1 MHTSPQTNSQ
11 LSPQANS
18 QSNPQISPQ
27 TTPTRQDRL
36 ESNAA
41 LSPKSVQVAKR
52 ILSQNDKKA
61 NELRAFYKAHNLYV
75 INLMSSPGSGKT
87 TFLESLSAFDGFRF
101 CVLEG
106 DLQTNRDAE
115 RLQAKG
121 VSAYQITTGEA
132 CHLEAAMVEQGLEEL
147 GKCCNVGSYEYLI
160 IENVGN
166 LVCPASYDLGAAL
179 NVVFLSTP
187 EGDDKILKYPSMFLC
202 ADAVVVSKAD
212 LCEVFGFSIER
223 VREDL
228 ARLKKDVPLFLL
240 NSRDSASVG
249 AIKEFFVRCRDE
261 GFYSAHIF

>member
-1 MHTSPQTNSQ
+1 MDTQT
-11 LSPQANS
+11 
-18 QSNPQISPQ
+18 
-27 TTPTRQDRL
+27 RL
-36 ESNAA
+36 ESNPT
-41 LSPKSVQVAKR
+41 LNPKSIKVAKR
-52 ILSQNDKKA
+52 ILSLNDKKA

-87 TFLESLSAFDGFRF
+87 TFLESLSSFKDFRF

-132 CHLEAAMVEQGLEEL
+132 CHLEAVMIEQGLAEL
-147 GKCCNVGSYEYLI
+147 GKCCDVGSYEFLV

-202 ADAVVVSKAD
+202 ADVVVVSKAD
-212 LCEVFGFSIER
+212 LCDVFGFSVER

-228 ARLKKDVPLFLL
+228 ARLKKDVPIFLL
-240 NSRDSASVG
+240 DSRDSASVG
-249 AIKEFFVRCRDE
+249 ALRDFFLRCRDE
-261 GFYSAHIF
+261 GVYSTHIF

>member
-1 MHTSPQTNSQ
+1 MINEINTN
-11 LSPQANS
+11 
-18 QSNPQISPQ
+18 
-27 TTPTRQDRL
+27 TRL
-36 ESNAA
+36 ESNPT
-41 LSPKSVQVAKR
+41 LNPTSIKVAKR
-52 ILSQNDKKA
+52 ILSLNDQKA

-87 TFLESLSAFDGFRF
+87 TFLESLSGFGDFRF

-115 RLQAKG
+115 RLEQKG

-132 CHLEAAMVEQGLEEL
+132 CHLEAVMVEQGLAEL
-147 GKCCNVGSYEYLI
+147 GKRCDVGSYEYLI

-179 NVVFLSTP
+179 NVVFLSTA
-187 EGDDKILKYPSMFLC
+187 EGDDKVLKYPSMFLC
-202 ADAVVVSKAD
+202 ADVVVVSKAD
-212 LCEVFGFSIER
+212 LCEVFGFRIDR

-228 ARLKKDVPLFLL
+228 ARLKKDVPLFVL

-249 AIKEFFVRCRDE
+249 AIKEFFVQCKNV

>member
-1 MHTSPQTNSQ
+1 MINEINTN
-11 LSPQANS
+11 
-18 QSNPQISPQ
+18 
-27 TTPTRQDRL
+27 TRL
-36 ESNAA
+36 ESNPT
-41 LSPKSVQVAKR
+41 LNPTSIKVAKR
-52 ILSQNDKKA
+52 ILSLNDQKA
-61 NELRAFYKAHNLYV
+61 NELRAYYKAHNLYV

-87 TFLESLSAFDGFRF
+87 TFLESLSAYEDFRF

-115 RLQAKG
+115 RLEQKG

-132 CHLEAAMVEQGLEEL
+132 CHLEAVMVEQGLAEL
-147 GKCCNVGSYEYLI
+147 GKRCDVGSYEYLI

-187 EGDDKILKYPSMFLC
+187 EGDDKVLKYPSMFLC
-202 ADAVVVSKAD
+202 ADVVVVSKAD
-212 LCEVFGFSIER
+212 LCEVFGFRIDR

-228 ARLKKDVPLFLL
+228 ARLKKDVPLFVL

-249 AIKEFFVRCRDE
+249 AIKEFFVQCKNE